1 MKKLLSIFMLLSAFL
16 IAQSIGPNSFDRVIK
31 SHKVVLVEFWAPWCP
46 GCAMLKPNFERAK
59 REIGNKALLVEYN
72 VDLAGEPLRRY
83 HVDTIPTMILFVDG
97 RVAEVSKSILSAQD
111 IKDWVLGYV
120 PQ

>member
-1 MKKLLSIFMLLSAFL
+1 MRKLLSILLLLSSL
-16 IAQSIGPNSFDRVIK
+16 ILAQSIGPSNFDRVIK

-46 GCAMLKPNFERAK
+46 GCAMLRPNFLKAK

-72 VDLAGEPLRRY
+72 VDLAGEPIRRY
-83 HVDTIPTMILFVDG
+83 NVQTIPTMILFVDG
-97 RVAEVSKSILSAQD
+97 RVVEVSKSILSAQD